1 LRAAFVV
8 TGGLGSIG
16 AASAKLLV
24 SKGAYAV
31 VSYHGLWAGARH
43 AEEHLQLF
51 DILPAEKAKERIA
64 SFDDAD
70 KYFYFQADISSRDS
84 MEGALSAALKV
95 IPKGSLFGAVHCAA
109 VNPNVPWPTK
119 MSDKL
124 KVS

>member
-1 LRAAFVV
+1 
-8 TGGLGSIG
+8 
-16 AASAKLLV
+16 
-24 SKGAYAV
+24 V
-31 VSYHGLWAGARH
+31 VSSRGLWAGAH
-43 AEEHLQLF
+43 AEVLLQLF

-64 SFDDAD
+64 SFD

-124 KVS
+124 KVSLELLLEWRSSWAPGRV